1 MMQQSHR
8 TRRRFGGLATA
19 FALGTTLA
27 LSPVVASSAP
37 ATTSLGTAPLAV
49 ASAAPS
55 GPVAGFEDN
64 AARAVYWLAEKV
76 ESDGWTLDRALA
88 VAGAGYAEA
97 VREEVLDWVLTD
109 GLTAAGD
116 NAAYLGKLAQII
128 GIYGQDPATYIPGK
142 NIEDEL
148 RQAVESGSSNSIY
161 TLPFIVWGLAYTDAG
176 VPQSAVDYL
185 VSQQCDNGLFGFGC
199 NDTDTSGWVIQA
211 LLAADID
218 PQDEVIQDA
227 LEGFAAHETEPGGY
241 VTNGQSVANTNSSAI
256 IAQVL
261 RAAGDSTGADE
272 VLSYIANIQI
282 GWVGTAAAPVGQI
295 AMNQSQFDGLMAGN
309 AAPTSSVNMVMSQVP
324 TAFGSQPFGQIT
336 AEGSNGELPQIPLI
350 QPNSYGQTDNEAALL
365 TAHWLQEE
373 LNASDG
379 LMNNYGNPDWG
390 ITLDALQ
397 SLAAA
402 GTGLDAAES
411 SLKRFASEG
420 TAYLDNGISQVAKA
434 TYTLLVYGKDPRTFF
449 ADRDLLTELEAA
461 LDDTGALG
469 ENVSA
474 IGQSYAILALERTT
488 NGVPSEALEWLAEQ
502 QCSDTSH
509 VNFGGFGVPFGE
521 VSVCEVVDADTT
533 GLAVQALN
541 VDPGENLSARASND
555 QAIAAA
561 VDWLTENL
569 NADGA
574 IEAWGDTSVNSTAW
588 AAQALGV
595 FGEDAANSQAL
606 AFLNDAVLTA
616 DDVLASDALRRA
628 DIGLIP
634 SSSSTR
640 ATAMSEGTAP
650 VLDSARFATAQA
662 LLGMTGRGMSEL
674 TAAGASA
681 LAPTPEFDEPDT
693 NTGGGGS
700 ENESGKGNGQG
711 EEASP
716 AIPQKQQPS
725 YAG

>member
-634 SSSSTR
+634 NSSGDH
-640 ATAMSEGTAP
+640 AVALVEGTDA

-662 LLGMTGRGMSEL
+662 LLGMTNRGMSEL
-674 TAAGASA
+674 TAGGAA
-681 LAPTPEFDEPDT
+681 AQAPTPEFDEPGT
-693 NTGGGGS
+693 NPGGGNS
-700 ENESGKGNGQG
+700 ENESGNGNGQ
-711 EEASP
+711 ELEAAP
-716 AIPQKQQPS
+716 AIPQVQQPS